1 METLAVI
8 VSREPVTRAEI
19 ERIRGVSAGRILAS
33 LLEKELI
40 EEKGR
45 LEVPGRPILY
55 GTTARFLQCAGISDA
70 EELRKAWAGK
80 MTEGELF

>member
-1 METLAVI
+1 MSPAAMETLAVI

-40 EEKGR
+40 EEKGGSR
-45 LEVPGRPILY
+45 YLGAPSCTARRRGFFSAPEYPTRKNCGRPGL
-55 GTTARFLQCAGISDA
+55 GR
-70 EELRKAWAGK
+70 
-80 MTEGELF
+80 

>member
-1 METLAVI
+1 MILFKYSNSGKAYILKSTMDEFADI
-8 VSREPVTRAEI
+8 PVKQIAE
-19 ERIRGVSAGRILAS
+19 
-33 LLEKELI
+33 ELI